1 MREAIRAMAI
11 GMSVLFASPIH
22 AEVLDSGPAGFTLE
36 NVEIVP
42 VDPDRAWRSLV
53 DDIGRWWPSDHT
65 WWGDATRLSL
75 TPRAG
80 GCFCEI
86 DGPRHAE
93 HMRVVFVDP
102 GRLLR
107 LTGGLGPL
115 QGMGLHGVLEW
126 RLSPEADG
134 GTRIAMFYRAGGYSP
149 DDLAAFAAVVDRV
162 QGGQLGALAEHL
174 RRSVAP
180 E

>member
-11 GMSVLFASPIH
+11 GMSVLFVSPIH

-80 GCFCEI
+80 GI
-86 DGPRHAE
+86 
-93 HMRVVFVDP
+93 
-102 GRLLR
+102 
-107 LTGGLGPL
+107 GLSWG
-115 QGMGLHGVLEW
+115 
-126 RLSPEADG
+126 
-134 GTRIAMFYRAGGYSP
+134 
-149 DDLAAFAAVVDRV
+149 
-162 QGGQLGALAEHL
+162 
-174 RRSVAP
+174 
-180 E
+180 